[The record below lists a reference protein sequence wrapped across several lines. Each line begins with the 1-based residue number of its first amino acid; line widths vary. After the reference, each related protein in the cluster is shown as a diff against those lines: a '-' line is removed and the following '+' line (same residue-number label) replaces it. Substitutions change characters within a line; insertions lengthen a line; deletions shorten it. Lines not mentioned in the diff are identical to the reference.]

1 MVRHRP
7 AKKGLG
13 FGREDRVF
21 SDKKVAYFKHAN
33 ELFDQYEKII
43 VILNDNVQSNQ
54 MQNIRISL
62 RGKAIVLMGKNTT
75 IKKVLLDRT
84 TRNPDS
90 EKDRMLYDKL
100 VGDKLLT
107 DNVGLVFT
115 NGDLTD
121 LKEVIDGNKVQA
133 PARQGAIAPLD
144 VFIPP
149 GNTGLEP
156 TKTSF
161 FQALNINTKI
171 TKGTVEILKEEK
183 VLSAGD
189 KVGSSEAT
197 LLQMLGIKPFYYGME
212 IQKIYDNGQ
221 VYDRRVLEMT
231 DEDMKKMFEGGIS
244 QVTGLSLG
252 AGIPCEASMPH
263 LISHTFKTFLAVSVA
278 TEWVMESCNAAEL
291 REAVISGKG
300 LGGPAPA
307 ASAAPAAAA
316 AAPAAAAPVE
326 EEEEED
332 DDMGFGLFD

>member
-7 AKKGLG
+7 AKGGAG
-13 FGREDRVF
+13 FGRDDRVF
-21 SDKKVAYFKHAN
+21 SDKKIAYFKHAN

-43 VILNDNVQSNQ
+43 VIMNDNVQSNQ

-62 RGKAIVLMGKNTT
+62 RGLAIILMGKNTT

-84 TRNPDS
+84 TRDPENVRD
-90 EKDRMLYDKL
+90 KMLYDKL
-100 VGDKLLT
+100 VGDKLLK

-115 NGDLTD
+115 NGDLAEI
-121 LKEVIDGNKVQA
+121 KKVIDGNKVQA

-144 VFIPP
+144 VYIPP

-171 TKGTVEILKEEK
+171 TKGTVEILKEELILK
-183 VLSAGD
+183 TGD

-197 LLQMLGIKPFYYGME
+197 LLAMLGVKPFFYGME

-221 VYDRRVLEMT
+221 VYDKKVLEMT
-231 DEDMKKMFEGGIS
+231 DEDMAKMFEGGIS

-252 AGIPCEASMPH
+252 TGITTEASLPH
-263 LISHTFKTFLAVSVA
+263 LIGHTFKSFLAVSVA

-291 REAVISGKG
+291 REAVLSGKG

-307 ASAAPAAAA
+307 ASAAPAAAE